1 MLDTKMFSLGFL
13 LVALAHQAL
22 ARVNQVEVGV
32 NIVVVSHSHSLLH
45 GKVKLY
51 GDITSSLDAL
61 ASGLKS
67 IEAGRKVSFPV
78 FFEKKM
84 ALLLL
89 ITLAIVNRE
98 ICLYLD
104 GKIFFCYLI

>member
-1 MLDTKMFSLGFL
+1 MFSVGFL
-13 LVALAHQAL
+13 LLALAHQAL
-22 ARVNQVEVGV
+22 GRVNQVEVGV
-32 NIVVVSHSHSLLH
+32 NIVVVSHSLLH

-51 GDITSSLDAL
+51 GDITSSLDAV

-67 IEAGRKVSFPV
+67 IEAGRKVSLPV

-84 ALLLL
+84 SLLLL

-98 ICLYLD
+98 ICISLSRWEY
-104 GKIFFCYLI
+104 FFVI

>member
-1 MLDTKMFSLGFL
+1 MFSVGFL
-13 LVALAHQAL
+13 LVSLAHQGL

-32 NIVVVSHSHSLLH
+32 NIVVVSLSHFLH

-51 GDITSSLDAL
+51 GDITSSLDAV

-78 FFEKKM
+78 LFEKKNVPS
-84 ALLLL
+84 
-89 ITLAIVNRE
+89 LAD
-98 ICLYLD
+98 YLSD
-104 GKIFFCYLI
+104 F